1 MQNIQPIR
9 STVQT
14 RSWFMHFSLALGWA
28 IALSLFVTSSTAL
41 AADPT
46 NADIFAPN
54 HIVEIQVTIA
64 PDSWNKLRNQER
76 DVKTEFSKERLEH
89 TITKPYTWFK
99 ADVIVDGIKLKDVG
113 VRKRGFFGSNDH
125 DRPAMNIELNRF
137 IEGQQFA
144 GQYELKLHNNK
155 QDPGAIRQTLSYQ
168 VFRAA
173 GVPAPRCNFAHVTV
187 NGKDLGIY
195 SNIEPVNPAFLNRQF
210 GNGAGNLYEATL
222 SDFRPGWVKTFEKK
236 NHKSEPGRE
245 DLDAVVQALEK
256 DDDHLLDALGRVLDI
271 DAFINFWVI
280 ESLIGHWDGFAGDQ
294 NNCFVYHDKK
304 TDKLRFIAWGAD
316 ATFSSQQFFVPFDPP
331 ASVLA
336 VSILPR
342 RLYNHPITRD
352 KYRKRMQEVLD
363 TIWDEKKLLTDV
375 DRMVKLI
382 RGRQT
387 EPALAS
393 VTSQQQMRQFI
404 RNRRT
409 DIESELHKPPL
420 PWNYPMRRAVYFQEV
435 GKITVN
441 FSTSHVSSF
450 ISVPPKWAK
459 AHVELDFY
467 GRHYAADFTDVKA
480 TEIPGEAGKIFI
492 MFSGSFAGVNAPI
505 YIFVKT
511 NASTFKAGGE
521 QKLDGKE
528 TLVGVAAIQPRNLD
542 FRLLGSGEV
551 GTLRLSEAGTTSGA
565 KAEGTLHSNVMAL
578 PWEDFDLTKLKSAAP

>member
-1 MQNIQPIR
+1 MR
-9 STVQT
+9 
-14 RSWFMHFSLALGWA
+14 FSLAMRWA
-28 IALSLFVTSSTAL
+28 LTIWLCAFGSSAL
-41 AADPT
+41 AAGPG
-46 NADIFAPN
+46 NVDIFEPD
-54 HIVEIQVTIA
+54 HILEIQITIA
-64 PDSWNKLRNQER
+64 PDSWDKLRAQER
-76 DVKTEFSKERLEH
+76 DVKTAFGKERLEH
-89 TITKPYTWFK
+89 TIPKPYTWFK
-99 ADVIVDGIKLKDVG
+99 ADAIVDGVKLDSVG
-113 VRKRGFFGSNDH
+113 MRKRGFLGSNDH
-125 DRPAMNIELNRF
+125 DRPAMNIELDRF
-137 IEGQQFA
+137 VEGQRFA
-144 GQYELKLHNNK
+144 GHTALKLHNNK
-155 QDPGAIRQTLSYQ
+155 QDPGAVRQALSYQ

-173 GVPAPRCNFAHVTV
+173 GVAAPRCNFAHVTV

-210 GNGAGNLYEATL
+210 GNDGGNLYEATL

-236 NHKSEPGRE
+236 NHKSDAGRE

-271 DAFINFWVI
+271 DAFINFWVV

-316 ATFSSQQFFVPFDPP
+316 ATFSSQQFFVPYDPP
-331 ASVLA
+331 ASVMA

-363 TIWDEKKLLTDV
+363 TIWDEKKLLADM

-387 EPALAS
+387 EPAIAA

-404 RNRRT
+404 RDRRGA
-409 DIESELHKPPL
+409 IEAELHRPAA
-420 PWNYPMRRAVYFQEV
+420 PWNYPLRRAVYFQDV
-435 GKITVN
+435 GKITVK
-441 FSTSHVSSF
+441 FSTAHVSSF

-459 AHVELDFY
+459 ARVELDFY
-467 GRHYAADFTDVKA
+467 GRHYASDFTDVKA
-480 TEIPGEAGKIFI
+480 MPAPGESGKVFI
-492 MFSGSFAGVNAPI
+492 MFSGSFAGVEAPI
-505 YIFVKT
+505 YIFVRT
-511 NASTFKAGGE
+511 NAATFKAGGE

-528 TLVGVAAIQPRNLD
+528 TMVGVAAIQPRELD

-551 GTLRLSEAGTTSGA
+551 GTIRFTEAGTTAGA
-565 KAEGTLHSNVMAL
+565 KVEGTLQSNVMAL
-578 PWEDFDLTKLKSAAP
+578 PWEDFDLTKLKKAAP